1 MDERREI
8 ITTTTQK
15 RGGENCYLAKSF
27 AKSRPRPRLH
37 NNGDSIPPEPE
48 LSSSSSSRCLSK
60 EEVDRYG
67 RSKADKWEWL
77 KLQNVV
83 PICPTK
89 LYISRRVAFFFPFPM
104 VGRWRDFS
112 EKMKYLCPPSLEST
126 RGKFVNTLVEIYR
139 HARRPRENKGGRRRN
154 HTLVVVSFLNFK
166 AEDLQ

>member
-1 MDERREI
+1 MRKADLVQVYI
-8 ITTTTQK
+8 IMAILSRPSRNCRHHHHHRHDAFQK
-15 RGGENCYLAKSF
+15 R
-27 AKSRPRPRLH
+27 RWI
-37 NNGDSIPPEPE
+37 D
-48 LSSSSSSRCLSK
+48 
-60 EEVDRYG
+60 G

-83 PICPTK
+83 PICPAK
-89 LYISRRVAFFFPFPM
+89 LYLPSRFLFSSFPM

>member
-1 MDERREI
+1 MDERIEI
-8 ITTTTQK
+8 ITKKREGKTVIWPSLLRKADLVRVYIIMAILSRPSRNCRHHHHHHRRHVAFQK
-15 RGGENCYLAKSF
+15 R
-27 AKSRPRPRLH
+27 RWI
-37 NNGDSIPPEPE
+37 D
-48 LSSSSSSRCLSK
+48 
-60 EEVDRYG
+60 G